1 MKDCIKITINNKK
14 GLHARVAAIVVHKV
28 DELEKKYNVQ
38 FFINKSGKKVPAK
51 SLMPLVLL
59 KIKQNEEILLEAVGD
74 EVKEALEKMGRFLQ
88 SDFSISDES
97 TISQVDNIIHNNT
110 IAWEQ
115 IVESLANGLIVLDEN
130 DVITVFN
137 PMAERVLDIKINEAI
152 GKNIYDV
159 IPKSAIG
166 TICNSGKVKI
176 GLRREINNTIVL
188 LNETPILL
196 EENRKGAVIS
206 FQDISNMEKL
216 TGELKEVKELK
227 ERLQLVLD
235 SVQDGIC
242 VLDKD
247 GYVTYANE
255 AYFKILH
262 EEPEKVI
269 GLNIEKIS
277 PKGLRHQVLVSGESV
292 RGVIIKKP
300 NGIVMAGDVSA
311 IKVYGEIRGVVSV
324 VKDRTQ
330 LKKLY
335 KNLNEITAKAEYL
348 EQELLRTK
356 KPDEAFS
363 KFIGNSGNVR
373 DALAIASKAAKS
385 YSTVLIR
392 GESGTGKE
400 LIAEGIH
407 FASDCA
413 QGPFVRV
420 NCAAI
425 PSNLLESELFGHE
438 KGAFTGAIK
447 RKLGKFELANKGT
460 IFLDEIGETDK
471 SMQVKLLRVLQEK
484 EFQRVGGEETIKINV
499 RIIAATNRNLEDM
512 LKKGEFREDLYY
524 RLNVIPIFLPAL
536 RERKHDIPI
545 LVEYF
550 IKKISKEMKKEIK
563 GISNE
568 AIDTLIKYKWPGN
581 VRELENL
588 IERVVALSE
597 DEYIENK
604 DFPMY
609 IKQDNSNDKLQGLNK
624 IKHTNYDIKSQIE
637 NNEEILKLSE
647 YEKIIIEKAL
657 KQFGSYN
664 SAAKV
669 LGVTHKT
676 VAAKAR
682 KYGIQKVINWEK

>member
-1 MKDCIKITINNKK
+1 MRDSVKVIIKNEK
-14 GLHARVAAIVVHKV
+14 GIHARVAAIVVHKV

-38 FFINKSGKKVPAK
+38 FFIYKNTKKVPAK

-74 EVKEALEKMGRFLQ
+74 RVKEPLGEMGAFLQ
-88 SDFSISDES
+88 SDFNISDES
-97 TISQVDNIIHNNT
+97 TISQVDNIIHDNT

-115 IVESLANGLIVLDEN
+115 IFESLANGLIVLDEN
-130 DVITVFN
+130 DIITVFN
-137 PMAERVLDIKINEAI
+137 PMAEKILNVKANEAI
-152 GKNIYDV
+152 GKNIYEI
-159 IPKSAIG
+159 IPKEEMGI
-166 TICNSGKVKI
+166 ICNNGKSKI
-176 GLRREINNTIVL
+176 GLRKEINNTIVL
-188 LNETPILL
+188 LNETPILI
-196 EENRKGAVIS
+196 EGNRKGSVIS
-206 FQDISNMEKL
+206 FQDISNIEKL

-242 VLDKD
+242 VIDKE

-255 AYFKILH
+255 AYYKILK

-269 GLNIEKIS
+269 GVNISHTS
-277 PKGLRHQVLVSGESV
+277 PNGLRQQVLLSGNNK
-292 RGVIIKKP
+292 RGVIVKKP
-300 NGIVMAGDVSA
+300 NGVVMAADVSA

-324 VKDRTQ
+324 VKDLTQ
-330 LKKLY
+330 IRKLY

-348 EQELLRTK
+348 EEELFRTK
-356 KPDEAFS
+356 KPNEAFK
-363 KFIGNSGNVR
+363 KFIGNSGKVR
-373 DALAIASKAAKS
+373 DALAIATKAAKS

-407 FASDCA
+407 FASSCA
-413 QGPFVRV
+413 DGPFIRV

-438 KGAFTGAIK
+438 KGSFTGAIK

-471 SMQVKLLRVLQEK
+471 SMQAKLLRVLQER

-512 LKKGEFREDLYY
+512 VKRGDFREDLYY
-524 RLNVIPIFLPAL
+524 RLNVIPIFLPPL
-536 RERKHDIPI
+536 RERKQDIPI

-550 IKKISKEMKKEIK
+550 IEKISREMKKDIN
-563 GISNE
+563 GISNK
-568 AIDTLIKYKWPGN
+568 ALDTFIKYKWPGN

-597 DEYIENK
+597 DEYIENE
-604 DFPMY
+604 DLPIY
-609 IKQDNSNDKLQGLNK
+609 IKQDNSDDKLENLNNVK
-624 IKHTNYDIKSQIE
+624 EKKNNIKSEIE
-637 NNEEILKLSE
+637 NSEEILKLSD

-657 KQFGSYN
+657 KKYGSYN
-664 SAAKV
+664 AAAKV

-682 KYGIQKVINWEK
+682 KYGIQKVISWEK